1 MSAVLAFL
9 VARWVLTFVGTAL
22 LAALVWLFGPFLE
35 ALEDWVVRLVII
47 VLMIA
52 VWAGINLLLD
62 WRRRRRERALAEGVA
77 AGAPDPTGI
86 ASAEEAAALR
96 DKLTTALA
104 LLKSARGTKGYLYEQ
119 PWYAIIGPPGAGKTT
134 ALLNAGL
141 RFPLAAEMGQG
152 ALAGVGGTRLC
163 EWWFAEDAVLID
175 TAGRY
180 TTQDSDAAVDR
191 AGWEAFLDLLKRTRV
206 RQPLNGVIVAIALTE
221 IAAAPREERLAHAR
235 AIRRRI
241 KEIQDRLTIRLP
253 IYAVF
258 TKTDLLAGFT
268 EFFDDLDREKRAQVW
283 GATFALTGR
292 EAGPV
297 GGFAAEFHAL
307 VERLN
312 SRLFDRLQA
321 ERSPPRRSLIAGFA
335 TQVASLE
342 ASLAEF
348 LQEAFGGSRLD
359 PAPMLRGFYFT
370 SGTQEGTPID
380 RLTGVLARSF
390 GMDQQRA
397 PALRSEE
404 GRSYFLGRLV
414 KEVIFGEAMLVS
426 QRPGESRRRLLVR
439 GGAFALVALAV
450 VLGGALL
457 FYARSSNQAH
467 FDEMAAA
474 LAAYEQT
481 AAGLALDPVADA
493 DLPRIVPLLDE
504 ARALPH
510 GYDHPRPAPS
520 WLMLGLSQDA
530 KLAAG
535 ARSVY
540 RHALERVLLP
550 RLIWRLETQMN
561 GNLSQ
566 PDFLYEAMRVYLML
580 GNQGPLDRDLV
591 RAWMSHDWQAAYA
604 GAVMAPLRDSLAR
617 HLDALLADRLPSIP
631 LDGALIE
638 AARATFSR
646 VPLANRVYSRIA
658 PSAAAQAVPPWRP
671 ADALGAAG
679 AQVFARASGKK
690 LTDGIPGF
698 YTVNGLYTVLL
709 PALGNATKQVASES
723 WVLGTQS
730 ELAPDSA
737 QAQRLEHDV
746 IALYEADYAKQWDA
760 MLNDLGILPLRS
772 PEQAARDLY
781 ILSSPQSPMRDLL
794 ASIARQL
801 TLSQPPPAPAGSAT
815 ADAAKGVAKDAATE
829 SATIAAQ
836 RRLPSTVQ
844 LRPLLAIPGATAPP
858 EPPGKGTA
866 ERYRALRDYVGTG
879 PGAPIEQ
886 TLKAVDALRQQLA
899 RSAAVPVPGVAA
911 PAPTGD
917 DTALRAEASA
927 APQPVARWLQALIT
941 SATSVRAGTTLDQA
955 KKAFNA
961 SGGPAELC
969 GKAVTGRY
977 PFSRGA
983 SNEIP
988 LDDFAKLFA
997 PGGLLDGFFNTQLR
1011 PYVDVSGK
1019 EWKGHP
1025 VEGVAPPVSPASLA
1039 QFQRASVIR
1048 DLFFGAGGNTPSLRF
1063 DLTPIFLDGAAKQ
1076 VTLELGSTKIS
1087 YAHGPPGATQVTW
1100 PGSTGMSTVR
1110 LVFDTASAT
1119 AAAAAAAPGPAGA
1132 AAAAPA
1138 SAPATGSAALQ
1149 ASGPWALFRLFD
1161 QGDLQQSGSAE
1172 RYQLTFRSGER
1183 QAIFELRAG
1192 SVLNP
1197 FARGV
1202 LQEFRCPTL

>member
-9 VARWVLTFVGTAL
+9 VGRWFLTFIGTAL
-22 LAALVWLFGPFLE
+22 LAALVWFFGPFLE
-35 ALEDWVVRLVII
+35 AFESWVVRLVII
-47 VLMIA
+47 VAMLA

-77 AGAPDPTGI
+77 AAGEPDPAGL

-104 LLKSARGTKGYLYEQ
+104 LLKRARGTKGYLYEQ

-152 ALAGVGGTRLC
+152 AVAGVGGTRLC
-163 EWWFAEDAVLID
+163 DWWFAEDAVLID

-180 TTQDSDAAVDR
+180 TTQDSDAVVDR
-191 AGWEAFLDLLKRTRV
+191 AGWDAFLDLLKRTRA
-206 RQPLNGVIVAIALTE
+206 RQPLNGLIVAISLTE

-258 TKTDLLAGFT
+258 TKADLLAGFT
-268 EFFDDLDREKRAQVW
+268 EYFDDLDREKRAQVW
-283 GATFALTGR
+283 GATFPLTDR

-307 VERLN
+307 IERLN

-342 ASLAEF
+342 GSLTEF
-348 LQEAFGGSRLD
+348 LHEAFGGSRLD

-390 GMDQQRA
+390 GMDQRRA
-397 PALRSEE
+397 PALRPEE

-426 QRPGESRRRLLVR
+426 HRPGVARRRLLIR
-439 GGAFALVALAV
+439 GGAFAAVALV
-450 VLGGALL
+450 VILGTALL
-457 FYARSSNQAH
+457 FYARSSNQAQ
-467 FDEMAAA
+467 FDAMEAA
-474 LAAYEQT
+474 LSAYDKT
-481 AAGLALDPVADA
+481 AADLKLDPVAEA

-504 ARALPH
+504 ARGLPH
-510 GYDHPRPAPS
+510 GFDQPRPAPS
-520 WLMLGLSQDA
+520 WLMLGLSQEA
-530 KLAAG
+530 KLSAG

-550 RLIWRLETQMN
+550 RLIWGLETQMN
-561 GNLSQ
+561 GNLGQ
-566 PDFLYEAMRVYLML
+566 PEFLYDAMRVYLML
-580 GNQGPLDRDLV
+580 GNMGPLDRDLV
-591 RAWMSHDWQAAYA
+591 RAWMSRDWEATHT
-604 GAVMAPLRDSLAR
+604 GAVMAPMREILDR
-617 HLDALLADRLPSIP
+617 HLAALLKEKLPSIP
-631 LDGALIE
+631 LDGALID

-646 VPLANRVYSRIA
+646 VPLANRVYSRIV

-671 ADALGAAG
+671 SDSLGAAG
-679 AQVFARASGKK
+679 AQVFVRASGKK
-690 LTDGIPGF
+690 LSDGIPGF
-698 YTVNGLYTVLL
+698 YTVDGLYTVLL
-709 PALGNATKQVASES
+709 PALGSATTQVASES
-723 WVLGTQS
+723 WVLGTRA

-737 QAQRLEHDV
+737 EAKRLEHDV

-760 MLNDLGILPLRS
+760 MLNDLSIVPLRS
-772 PEQAARDLY
+772 PQQAAKDLY

-801 TLSQPPPAPAGSAT
+801 TLSQPPPAPAGSAREE
-815 ADAAKGVAKDAATE
+815 AAKGAAKDAAKE
-829 SATIAAQ
+829 SATTAAQ
-836 RRLPSTVQ
+836 RRLPSTFQ
-844 LRPLLAIPGATAPP
+844 LRPLLAMPGTAAP
-858 EPPGKGTA
+858 EPPGKDTA

-886 TLKAVDALRQQLA
+886 TLKAVDSLRLQLA
-899 RSAAVPVPGVAA
+899 RAGAAPAPGTVA

-917 DTALRAEASA
+917 DAALRAEASS
-927 APQPVARWLQALIT
+927 APQPVARWLQALIA
-941 SATSVRAGTTLDQA
+941 SATSVRAGTTLKQA
-955 KKAFNA
+955 KDAFNA
-961 SGGPAELC
+961 PGGPAELC

-977 PFSRGA
+977 PFAPGSP
-983 SNEIP
+983 NEIP
-988 LDDFAKLFA
+988 LDDFARLFA
-997 PGGLLDGFFNTQLR
+997 PGGLIDGFFNTQLR
-1011 PYVDVSGK
+1011 PYVDVGGK
-1019 EWKGHP
+1019 EWKGQP
-1025 VEGVAPPVSPASLA
+1025 VEGVASPAPPAALA
-1039 QFQRASVIR
+1039 QFHRAAVIR
-1048 DLFFGAGGNTPSLRF
+1048 DLFFGTGGNTPSLRF
-1063 DLTPIFLDGAAKQ
+1063 DLTPVFLDGGARQ
-1076 VTLELGSTKIS
+1076 VTLELGSTKITH
-1087 YAHGPPGATQVTW
+1087 AHGPPSATQVTW

-1110 LVFDTASAT
+1110 LVFDPPPLS
-1119 AAAAAAAPGPAGA
+1119 GG
-1132 AAAAPA
+1132 
-1138 SAPATGSAALQ
+1138 ALQ
-1149 ASGPWALFRLFD
+1149 ASGPWALFRLID
-1161 QGDLQQSGSAE
+1161 QGNLQQADSAE

-1202 LQEFRCPTL
+1202 LREFKCPNL